1 MTKTNT
7 INIGVEIHKQVKLYC
22 VENNTNIREYVEN
35 LISTDLSNKL
45 RLDSQDKSATSVA
58 QNMEV
63 EKELERLLSKL

>member
-22 VENNTNIREYVEN
+22 VENDMNIREYVEN
-35 LISTDLSNKL
+35 LISIDLNNKL
-45 RLDSQDKSATSVA
+45 GLDA
-58 QNMEV
+58 QGKPLYLEKNVEA